1 GNAAGHL
8 EELRGPAWGRT
19 SRHKAAHEGEATM
32 DNKTDGTDL
41 ELISAY
47 THSEALS
54 VGVLVDVTE
63 TAREAGFLYP
73 VALTRAAWELCVAL
87 SPAAKRAGNDER
99 GRLWDVIWMMRW
111 AVGRSRGGPEV
122 TFELLCVTTS
132 VRPSRV
138 ALRSVVGPGDD
149 GKPVVTVM

>member
-1 GNAAGHL
+1 MK
-8 EELRGPAWGRT
+8 EKPI
-19 SRHKAAHEGEATM
+19 M
-32 DNKTDGTDL
+32 DDKTQTDATDL
-41 ELISAY
+41 ELISVY
-47 THSEALS
+47 TRAEALAD
-54 VGVLVDVTE
+54 GVLVDVTD

-73 VALTRAAWELCVAL
+73 VALTREAWDLCVAL

-99 GRLWDVIWMMRW
+99 GRLFDVIWMMRW
-111 AVGRSRGGPEV
+111 AVGRSSGGPQV

-149 GKPVVTVM
+149 GEPVVTVMLPEES

>member
-1 GNAAGHL
+1 
-8 EELRGPAWGRT
+8 
-19 SRHKAAHEGEATM
+19 M
-32 DNKTDGTDL
+32 DDKTQTDATDL

-47 THSEALS
+47 SRAEALAD
-54 VGVLVDVTE
+54 GVLVDVTK

-87 SPAAKRAGNDER
+87 SPAAKRAGTDER

-111 AVGRSRGGPEV
+111 AVGRSSGGPEIA
-122 TFELLCVTTS
+122 FELLCVTTS

-138 ALRSVVGPGDD
+138 ALRSVVGPGD
-149 GKPVVTVM
+149 GGEPVVTVMLPEES

>member
-1 GNAAGHL
+1 
-8 EELRGPAWGRT
+8 
-19 SRHKAAHEGEATM
+19 M
-32 DNKTDGTDL
+32 DNKTDATDL

-47 THSEALS
+47 TRAEALS
-54 VGVLVDVTE
+54 DGVLVDVTD
-63 TAREAGFLYP
+63 TAREAGFLHP

-87 SPAAKRAGNDER
+87 SPAAKRAGTDER
-99 GRLWDVIWMMRW
+99 GRLWDVLWMMRW
-111 AVGRSRGGPEV
+111 PVGRSRGGSQI

-149 GKPVVTVM
+149 GQPVVTVMLPEES